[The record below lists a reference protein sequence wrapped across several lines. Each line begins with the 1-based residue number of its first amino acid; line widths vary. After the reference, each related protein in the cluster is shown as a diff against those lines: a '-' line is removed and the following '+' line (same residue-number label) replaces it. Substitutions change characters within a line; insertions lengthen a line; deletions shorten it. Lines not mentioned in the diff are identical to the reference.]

1 MDECA
6 GIHIL
11 KKMKN
16 AFIEMKKLNWTPTS
30 PFLCVPLDKIMQVPL
45 LYPTQSYNLASED
58 LEHSLQDLDYCYDAS
73 QCFFALV
80 SMHFHCKTAAQTFCL
95 TSLWC
100 SVIQVWVNKW
110 WLNILFFLVKSPFIS
125 LLYLWLDIW
134 QCIQLLTL
142 LLKAIW

>member
-1 MDECA
+1 MDECT

-30 PFLCVPLDKIMQVPL
+30 PFLCVPLDKILCPCYTPHKTIIWLQKTWKIVYKTWTIVMMLHSAFFWPG
-45 LYPTQSYNLASED
+45 LY
-58 LEHSLQDLDYCYDAS
+58 
-73 QCFFALV
+73 
-80 SMHFHCKTAAQTFCL
+80 HFHCKTAAQTFCL

-110 WLNILFFLVKSPFIS
+110 WLNIIIVLVKYPFIS